1 MNQGKDKPAMA
12 SGEVGSISRVL
23 VANRGEIAV
32 RLIRACRELGIGTV
46 AVCSE
51 VDRHA
56 LHAEL
61 ADISVTIGPAEPG
74 ESYLRMDRILEVAAE
89 TDADA
94 IHPGYGFLAE
104 NAAFARA
111 CAAAGVVFIGPSAE
125 VIEQMGEKTA
135 ARAIME
141 KAGVPVVPGTLLPEP
156 DDQGRYPADAVRAA
170 CDGVGYPLM
179 VKAAFGGGGKGMR
192 LVEDPDEV
200 VRACEGAAREARGA
214 FGNGTVYVEKF
225 IETPRHVEF
234 QIFGDSHGNHIHM
247 FERECSIQ
255 RRHQKIIEET
265 PSPALTPALREK
277 MGQAAV
283 AASRAVD
290 YQGAGT
296 VEFLLGPEGD
306 FYFLEMNTRL
316 QVEHP
321 VTELVTGTD
330 LVRAQIRVAEGHPLP
345 WTQSDLTSRGHAI
358 ECRVYAEDPASGFM
372 PSLGEILLMNEPG
385 GPGVR
390 IDSGIRQG
398 DEVSMYYDPMIAK
411 LSLHGQ
417 DRQAAIDRAVTALR
431 DYAILG
437 VTTNVEYLIDIL
449 QKPAFAAGQLHTGFL
464 EEHLPDWENDHSG
477 DGDLALAV
485 AAINEHELRTRGSGP
500 GQECGASGAVT
511 TATPWLYLG
520 RFRLAGLD

>member
-1 MNQGKDKPAMA
+1 MSNEAR
-12 SGEVGSISRVL
+12 EILSISRVL

-32 RLIRACRELGIGTV
+32 RVIRACREMGIGTV

-56 LHAEL
+56 LHAEM
-61 ADISVTIGPAEPG
+61 ADIAVTVGPAEPG
-74 ESYLRMDRILEVAAE
+74 ESYLRADRILEMAAE

-104 NAAFARA
+104 NASFARA
-111 CAAAGVVFIGPSAE
+111 CQEAGMIFIGPSAD

-141 KAGVPVVPGTLLPEP
+141 KAGVPVVPGALLPDP
-156 DDQGRYPADAVRAA
+156 DAEGRYPEAEVREI

-192 LVEDPDEV
+192 LVTSPDDV
-200 VRACEGAAREARGA
+200 VRACEGAAREAAGA

-234 QIFGDSHGNHIHM
+234 QIFGDSHGHHIHLL
-247 FERECSIQ
+247 ERECSIQ

-283 AASRAVD
+283 AAARAVD

-296 VEFLLGPEGD
+296 VEFLLGATGD
-306 FYFLEMNTRL
+306 FFFLEMNTRL

-345 WTQSDLTSRGHAI
+345 WRQEDIAARGHAI
-358 ECRVYAEDPASGFM
+358 ECRVYAEDPADGFL
-372 PSLGEILLMNEPG
+372 PSLGEILLMHQPE

-390 IDSGIRQG
+390 VDSGIRQG
-398 DEVSMYYDPMIAK
+398 DEVTMFYDPMIAK
-411 LSLHGQ
+411 LSLHGE
-417 DRQAAIDRAVTALR
+417 DRAAAIDRAVTALKE
-431 DYAILG
+431 YAILG
-437 VTTNVEYLIDIL
+437 VTTNVEYLIAIL
-449 QKPAFAAGQLHTGFL
+449 QDPAFVAGDLHTGFL
-464 EEHLPDWENDHSG
+464 DEHLADWTGGSG
-477 DGDLALAV
+477 DDDLALAL
-485 AAINEHELRTRGSGP
+485 AAVDEWTRLEEGVGVV
-500 GQECGASGAVT
+500 GGAGIVHAVT
-511 TATPWLYLG
+511 SPWNYLG
-520 RFRLAGLD
+520 RFRLSGLD

>member
-1 MNQGKDKPAMA
+1 MSPGKQN
-12 SGEVGSISRVL
+12 GELKSISRIL

-32 RLIRACRELGIGTV
+32 RVIRACRELGIGTV

-56 LHAEL
+56 LHAEM
-61 ADISVTIGPAEPG
+61 ADVTVTIGPAEPG
-74 ESYLRMDRILEVAAE
+74 ESYLRMDRLLEVARE

-104 NAAFARA
+104 NADFARA
-111 CAAAGVVFIGPSAE
+111 CADAGVIFIGPAPE
-125 VIEQMGEKTA
+125 VIEKMGEKTA

-141 KAGVPVVPGTLLPEP
+141 KAGVPVVPGALLPAP
-156 DDQGRYPADAVRAA
+156 DDQGRYPANEVGHICAQ
-170 CDGVGYPLM
+170 VGYPLM

-192 LVEDPDEV
+192 LVASPDDV
-200 VRACEGAAREARGA
+200 VRACEGASREALGA

-234 QIFGDSHGNHIHM
+234 QIFGDSRGNQVHL

-265 PSPALTPALREK
+265 PSPALTPELRGE
-277 MGQAAV
+277 MGRAAV
-283 AASRAVD
+283 AAAKAVD

-296 VEFLLGPEGD
+296 VEFLLGAEGD

-345 WTQSDLTSRGHAI
+345 WTQDDLTTRGHAI
-358 ECRVYAEDPASGFM
+358 ECRIYAEDPANGFM
-372 PSLGEILLMNEPG
+372 PSLGDILVMHEPT

-390 IDSGIRQG
+390 IDSGVRQG
-398 DEVSMYYDPMIAK
+398 DEVSMYYDPLMAK
-411 LSLHGQ
+411 LSLHGE
-417 DRQAAIDRAVTALR
+417 DRAAAIDRAVTALR
-431 DYAILG
+431 EFAILG
-437 VTTNVEYLIDIL
+437 VTTNVEYLIAIL
-449 QKPAFAAGQLHTGFL
+449 QEPAFAEGRLHTGFL
-464 EEHLPDWENDHSG
+464 EEHLPDWTGDGGE

-485 AAINEHELRTRGSGP
+485 AAVDEFDHRHRGSGP
-500 GQECGASGAVT
+500 GSERSGGSAVDRE
-511 TATPWLYLG
+511 TPWRYLG
-520 RFRLAGLD
+520 RFRLSGLE

>member
-1 MNQGKDKPAMA
+1 MNPAKGIQTAGPTEMRP
-12 SGEVGSISRVL
+12 ISRIL

-32 RLIRACRELGIGTV
+32 RVIRACRELGIGTV

-61 ADISVTIGPAEPG
+61 ADLTVTIGPAEPG
-74 ESYLRMDRILEVAAE
+74 ESYLRMDRLLEVARE

-104 NAAFARA
+104 NADFARA
-111 CAAAGVVFIGPSAE
+111 CEKAGIIFIGPSPE
-125 VIEQMGEKTA
+125 VIEKMGEKTA

-141 KAGVPVVPGTLLPEP
+141 KAGVPVVPGALLPEP
-156 DDQGRYPADAVRAA
+156 DDEGQYPAAEVRAVCA
-170 CDGVGYPLM
+170 EVGYPFM

-192 LVEDPDEV
+192 LVEDPDDV
-200 VRACEGAAREARGA
+200 VRACEGASREARGA

-234 QIFGDSHGNHIHM
+234 QIFGDSQGHHVHL

-265 PSPALTPALREK
+265 PSPALTVELRQE
-277 MGQAAV
+277 MGRAAV
-283 AASRAVD
+283 AAARAVD

-296 VEFLLGPEGD
+296 VEFLLGPGGD

-330 LVRAQIRVAEGHPLP
+330 LVRAQIRVAEGRPLP
-345 WTQSDLTSRGHAI
+345 WKQEDLTTRGHAI
-358 ECRVYAEDPASGFM
+358 ECRIYAEDPASGFM
-372 PSLGEILLMNEPG
+372 PSLGEILLMHEPS

-390 IDSGIRQG
+390 IDSGVRQG
-398 DEVSMYYDPMIAK
+398 DEVSMYYDPLMAK
-411 LSLHGQ
+411 LSLHGEN
-417 DRQAAIDRAVTALR
+417 RSAAIDRAVTALR
-431 DYAILG
+431 EFAILG
-437 VTTNVEYLIDIL
+437 VTTNVEYLIAIL
-449 QKPAFAAGQLHTGFL
+449 QEPAFTEGRLHTGFL
-464 EEHLPDWENDHSG
+464 EEHLPDWSG
-477 DGDLALAV
+477 DRTEDGDLALAI
-485 AAINEHELRTRGSGP
+485 AAVDEYERVHQGAGPGSGRTT
-500 GQECGASGAVT
+500 GSGDRLD
-511 TATPWLYLG
+511 TPWRYLG
-520 RFRLAGLD
+520 RFRMPGLE

>member
-1 MNQGKDKPAMA
+1 MIQGKDNTAAPA
-12 SGEVGSISRVL
+12 GEMRSLNRVL

-32 RLIRACRELGIGTV
+32 RVIRACRELGIGTV

-56 LHAEL
+56 LHAEM
-61 ADISVTIGPAEPG
+61 ADIAVTIGPAEPG
-74 ESYLRMDRILEVAAE
+74 ESYLRMDRILDVAAE
-89 TDADA
+89 TNADA

-104 NAAFARA
+104 NADFARA
-111 CAAAGVVFIGPSAE
+111 CAAAGVVFIGPAAS

-141 KAGVPVVPGTLLPEP
+141 KAGVPVVPGALLPEP
-156 DDQGRYPADAVRAA
+156 DGEGRYPADEVQAV

-179 VKAAFGGGGKGMR
+179 IKAAFGGGGKGMR
-192 LVEDPDEV
+192 LVVDPVEV
-200 VRACEGAAREARGA
+200 VRACEGAAREACGA

-234 QIFGDSHGNHIHM
+234 QIFGDSHGNHVHL

-265 PSPALTPALREK
+265 PSPALTPALREE

-283 AASRAVD
+283 AASRAVG

-330 LVRAQIRVAEGHPLP
+330 LVRTQIRVAEGHPLP
-345 WTQSDLTSRGHAI
+345 WSQADLTSQGHAI
-358 ECRVYAEDPASGFM
+358 ECRVYAEDPAAGFM
-372 PSLGEILLMNEPG
+372 PSLGEILLMHEPG

-417 DRQAAIDRAVTALR
+417 NRQAAIDRAITALR

-449 QKPAFAAGQLHTGFL
+449 QQPAFAEGRLHTGFL
-464 EEHLPDWENDHSG
+464 AEHLPDWENDHSG
-477 DGDLALAV
+477 DQDLVLAV
-485 AAINEHELRTRGSGP
+485 AAINEHELRTRGPGP
-500 GQECGASGAVT
+500 GPATGPAGSVATAS
-511 TATPWLYLG
+511 PWLYLG